1 MASKG
6 LEESISA
13 LESSK
18 SIMHEVVLPWSHLM
32 KHISEEETACQSRLQ
47 LVESGTDISTSID
60 DLDKE
65 LSNLESLRTHHQSI
79 RDSSMAEASKLQEK
93 LASARSRIHSIQE
106 NIRSTS
112 EGKESVA
119 SLKLKLDALTEDSE
133 VSATIAAE
141 KTIQLRKLDQEKAE
155 LLSQKSEL
163 LQEFDSNLGLLQNQ
177 LNALNLMKAHVES
190 LGKEIGDDDPDR
202 LAKRMEETLKA
213 MQEKKEGLESRLG
226 DLKSELDKNLQDHS
240 ETVAFAGQVSDL
252 LSFKKLQAELDE
264 TRSQM
269 QNMGVDASV
278 FEREA
283 IIHQEI
289 DKLQKERSSR
299 QSEADISAGSYATI
313 AENTRKAKERLL
325 SSEYTNIDDRYL
337 SHLTEVQ
344 SIELATADLEQYH
357 KALERALLA
366 FHAAKMAD
374 INKTIKELWQ
384 KTYRGVDIDY
394 IQIKADT
401 ESATTRSSYN
411 YRVVM
416 YVGGAELDMRGRCSA
431 GQKVLSCLIIRLA
444 LAENFCLN
452 CGVLALDEPT
462 TNLDADNSASLAEAL
477 KSLMVAR
484 RDFESFQL
492 IVITHDEE
500 FARRLGSREF
510 VEHIWRITKD
520 ENQHSRIHR
529 ETIA

>member
-47 LVESGTDISTSID
+47 LVESGIDISTSIEV
-60 DLDKE
+60 LDKE

-79 RDSSMAEASKLQEK
+79 RDSSIAEASKLQEK